1 MRPGGNNISTAKPG
15 PADVVIVGGGII
27 GCLTAYYLL
36 QRGLSSVVIEA
47 DGIASGASGTSAGW
61 LTPYSHEN
69 DSAMLTLSPATL
81 RLHPELAETLP
92 SVTGIDHGYQ
102 PDPYLR
108 CVVTE
113 DGIAEL
119 RVFQSQRASEGVAM
133 EWLSGE
139 EARAMS
145 PWITANIIGALRRD
159 NEPTVDSYRLTMS
172 ALQAAEKRGARMMSG
187 RVVGLLTS
195 STGVQLE
202 DGTEIH
208 GGAVVLA
215 MGPWSGEAAEWLG
228 HPVPVKPQRGELV
241 YLASPG
247 DREGPE
253 LEIGIDI
260 VEDGGS
266 LIPKRLSDTIVAAS
280 KEYVGFDRSITA
292 SARDALLLRAARL
305 SDRVQT
311 ARISGQTACLRPIS
325 ADGRAY
331 VELVPGW
338 DHVYLSTGHSG
349 KGIHYG
355 PVTADA
361 IAGLIAEGRS
371 EHDIALLSPAR
382 ASITTV

>member
-1 MRPGGNNISTAKPG
+1 M
-15 PADVVIVGGGII
+15 VIVGGGII
-27 GCLTAYYLL
+27 GCLTAFYLSR
-36 QRGLSSVVIEA
+36 RGLSSVVIEA

-69 DSAMLTLSPATL
+69 DPAMLALSPATL
-81 RLHPELAETLP
+81 RLHAQLHEILP
-92 SVTGIDHGYQ
+92 NMTGIDHGYQ

-108 CVVTE
+108 CAVTE
-113 DGIAEL
+113 GGIAEL
-119 RVFQSQRASEGVAM
+119 RAFQSQRASEGVPM

-145 PWITANIIGALRRD
+145 PWITANIIGALRSD

-172 ALQAAEKRGARMMSG
+172 ALQAAERRGARMVSG
-187 RVVGLLTS
+187 RVVGLLTT
-195 STGVQLE
+195 STGVRME
-202 DGTEIH
+202 GGSEIH
-208 GGAVVLA
+208 GAAVVLA
-215 MGPWSGEAAEWLG
+215 MGPWSGEAAEWLR

-241 YLASPG
+241 YLAPPENG
-247 DREGPE
+247 EGPE
-253 LEIGIDI
+253 LEIGMDI
-260 VEDGGS
+260 IEDGGS

-292 SARDALLLRAARL
+292 SARDELLLRAARL
-305 SDRVQT
+305 SSRVET

-331 VELVPGW
+331 VGLVPGW
-338 DHVYLSTGHSG
+338 DAVYLATGHSG
-349 KGIHYG
+349 EGIHYG

-361 IAGLIAEGRS
+361 VATLIAYGKS
-371 EHDIALLSPAR
+371 DHDIEPLSPAR